1 MAAKSRGSRSSSGG
15 VATVLDSERT
25 TEDGAHVVDVKADLG
40 GGDNVTLDHFAPP
53 GVDALPLPGDAA
65 AIGDGAGTGNANAT
79 GYNDPKNAG
88 RAKPGEVRV
97 YGRDPDGNVVNE
109 VWLQGSGDV
118 VIENAEG
125 GISIA
130 PDGTVTINGVTFSPQ
145 GEVKAPLEISAM
157 NSAVPVKLSTHTHP
171 TGTGPSGP
179 PMPGT

>member
-1 MAAKSRGSRSSSGG
+1 MGDG

-65 AIGDGAGTGNANAT
+65 AVGDGAGTGNAHAT
-79 GYNDPKNAG
+79 GYNDPLNAG
-88 RAKPGEVRV
+88 RALPGEHRI
-97 YGRDPDGNVVNE
+97 YARDSDGNVVAE
-109 VWLQGSGDV
+109 VWVKGSAHI

-125 GISIA
+125 TIELRA
-130 PDGTVTINGVTFSPQ
+130 DGTIDLNGVTIDPQ
-145 GEVKAPLEISAM
+145 GNITAPGEVTAKGGTPAP
-157 NSAVPVKLSTHTHP
+157 VTLSQHLHP

-179 PMPGT
+179 PQPGT

>member
-1 MAAKSRGSRSSSGG
+1 VASDG

-65 AIGDGAGTGNANAT
+65 AIGDGAGTGRAQAT

-88 RAKPGEVRV
+88 RAKPGELRV
-97 YGRDPDGNVVNE
+97 YGRDPDGNIVNE
-109 VWLQGSGDV
+109 VWLQGSGEV
-118 VIENAEG
+118 LIENAEG
-125 GISIA
+125 TFHMA
-130 PDGTVTINGVTFSPQ
+130 VDGKVTINGVTIDTQGNITAP
-145 GEVKAPLEISAM
+145 GEVTAKGGTP
-157 NSAVPVKLSTHTHP
+157 VPVNLSTHLHP

-179 PMPGT
+179 PQPGT